1 MSEKEIKIA
10 GVVGDPI
17 SHSLSPKLHGY
28 WLKKYGIKGDYAAF
42 HVAANE
48 LADFIGRLKK
58 NNISGVNITL
68 PHKEAVLK
76 LVDKVDDVAA
86 KIGAVNTVYFDNDGK
101 LIGTNTDGY
110 GFLTHLK
117 QSVEGWDSNKGP
129 IVIIGAGGA
138 ARAVL
143 VSLLD
148 DGAPEIRI
156 TNRTLSRAEALA
168 TEISDERIKVTP
180 WEEREMALKGTTL
193 LVNVTTLGM
202 TGQPALDLPLDQL
215 PKQAVV
221 YDIVYNPLETSLL
234 KKARERGNITVDGL
248 GMLLHQAVPGFQ
260 AWFGIRPEVD
270 DGLKQFLLK
279 AIS

>member
-1 MSEKEIKIA
+1 VSEKEIKIA

-28 WLKKYGIKGDYAAF
+28 WLKKYGIKGDYTAF

-48 LADFIGRLKK
+48 LADFIDRLKK
-58 NNISGVNITL
+58 NNIKGVNITV
-68 PHKEAVLK
+68 PHKENVLK

-86 KIGAVNTVYFDNDGK
+86 KIGAVNTVYFDDDGN
-101 LIGTNTDGY
+101 LLGTNTDGY

-117 QSVEGWDSNKGP
+117 QSVKGWHSNKGP
-129 IVIIGAGGA
+129 TVIIGAGGA

-143 VSLLD
+143 MSLLD

-156 TNRTLSRAEALA
+156 TNRTLSRAQALA
-168 TEISDERIKVTP
+168 TEVGDKRIKVIP
-180 WEEREMALKGTTL
+180 WEEREKALKDAQL

-202 TGQPALDLPLDQL
+202 TGQPALDLTLDQL

-221 YDIVYNPLETSLL
+221 YDIVYNPLETDLL
-234 KKARERGNITVDGL
+234 KKAKERGNVTVDGL

-270 DGLKQFLLK
+270 DGLKHYLLK